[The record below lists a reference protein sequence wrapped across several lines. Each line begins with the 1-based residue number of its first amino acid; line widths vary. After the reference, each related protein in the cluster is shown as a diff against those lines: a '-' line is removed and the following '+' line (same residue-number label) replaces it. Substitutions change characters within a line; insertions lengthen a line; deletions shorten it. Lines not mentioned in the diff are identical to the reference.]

1 MDIDE
6 LIINKL
12 KLFNLIKSIENPSLK
27 KHDMMEK
34 IFVKSLEREVSLEYY
49 TWTVWEKMLK
59 DKSMIGT
66 AINKYEWNNYFK
78 DYSNDNVLLTKLFNK
93 LNNKSKCINYEEFLN
108 FFISLDNKDIDIF
121 CSVLEK
127 NTVQNPLVDLDL
139 EDIVI
144 IDIKEPKKPKC
155 KKPTNTNSEEINKK
169 ESKESKPP
177 FNIEKDYCNE
187 TRKNYCDRF
196 QLFLLNIKI
205 MFINVKN
212 KITNSLYGIF

>member
-1 MDIDE
+1 MNIDE

-12 KLFNLIKSIENPSLK
+12 TLFNLIKSIENPSLK
-27 KHDMMEK
+27 KHDMMKK
-34 IFVKSLEREVSLEYY
+34 IFIKSLEREVSLEYY
-49 TWTVWEKMLK
+49 TWTVWEKILK

-78 DYSNDNVLLTKLFNK
+78 EYSSDNVLLTNLFNK
-93 LNNKSKCINYEEFLN
+93 LNNKSKSINYEEFLN
-108 FFISLDNKDIDIF
+108 FFISLDKNDIDIF

-139 EDIVI
+139 EDTVI

-155 KKPTNTNSEEINKK
+155 KKPISK
-169 ESKESKPP
+169 EPIKDSTESKPP
-177 FNIEKDYCNE
+177 FNIDKDHGNE
-187 TRKNYCDRF
+187 PRKNYCDRF